1 MMLARRT
8 ALATLSLVLVCLSVS
23 TAAPLPRP
31 LESHVVLARYAEALA
46 GVSRPSAVEFEYTV
60 EQLGARTLQQTHRVY
75 RSGESERDE
84 IVAADGQKLSRPS
97 VRILLN
103 RGYPYDVRSIAP
115 QPATYTFIYTG
126 TLMQPNDRFVYL
138 YRTEPKGLEGNFVV
152 DEVGID
158 GASFLPV
165 SMHFRIAGAG
175 AHGSGRIEYARF
187 DRYWLVREAEVAVHM
202 PKGSLANERI
212 VWSKYQFPPSLPPET
227 FREPRPAA
235 TSPEE
240 PGNVSVP

>member
-1 MMLARRT
+1 MSHARRT
-8 ALATLSLVLVCLSVS
+8 ALAALSLVLGCLGVS
-23 TAAPLPRP
+23 TAAPLPHP
-31 LESHVVLARYAEALA
+31 LESHVVIARYVQALA
-46 GVSRPSAVEFEYTV
+46 GVSRPHAVEFEYTV
-60 EQLGARTLQQTHRVY
+60 EQLGARTLQQTHHVY

-115 QPATYTFIYTG
+115 LPSTYTFIYTG
-126 TLMQPNDRFVYL
+126 TLMQGNDRFVYL
-138 YRTEPKGLEGNFVV
+138 YRTEPKGLEGNFIV

-158 GASFLPV
+158 GVSFLPV
-165 SMHFRIAGAG
+165 SMHFRIAGDG
-175 AHGSGRIEYARF
+175 AHGSGRVEYARF
-187 DRYWLVREAEVAVHM
+187 DRYWLVREAEVAAHM
-202 PKGSLANERI
+202 PRGSLSSERI

-235 TSPEE
+235 TSAEE
-240 PGNVSVP
+240 PAGVSVP